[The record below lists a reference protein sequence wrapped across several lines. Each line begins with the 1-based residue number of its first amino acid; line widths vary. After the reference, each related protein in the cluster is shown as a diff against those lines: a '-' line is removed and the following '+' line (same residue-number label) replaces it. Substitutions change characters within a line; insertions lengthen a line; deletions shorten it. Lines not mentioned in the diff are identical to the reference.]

1 MYNKEKRDLF
11 RSVMIMETKEPS
23 TIDIIHVLMQSSNYI
38 QREFQS
44 QLAALDSPFHLTGP
58 RIRVLSTVAEKGSI
72 RMNELARILGIKARS
87 VTDFVDAL
95 EQDKLLVR
103 QPDPNDRRAILLQL
117 TDLAKT
123 HLNEARV
130 LQNEI
135 ADRLLENIP
144 VDQHGVL
151 LDLLKRLNK
160 EKYQATNID

>member
-1 MYNKEKRDLF
+1 M
-11 RSVMIMETKEPS
+11 
-23 TIDIIHVLMQSSNYI
+23 
-38 QREFQS
+38 
-44 QLAALDSPFHLTGP
+44 
-58 RIRVLSTVAEKGSI
+58 AEKGSI

-95 EQDKLLVR
+95 EQVVR
-103 QPDPNDRRAILLQL
+103 QPDPNDLRAILLQL

-123 HLNEARV
+123 HLDEVRV

-135 ADRLLENIP
+135 TDRLLENIP

-151 LDLLKRLNK
+151 LGLLKRLNK